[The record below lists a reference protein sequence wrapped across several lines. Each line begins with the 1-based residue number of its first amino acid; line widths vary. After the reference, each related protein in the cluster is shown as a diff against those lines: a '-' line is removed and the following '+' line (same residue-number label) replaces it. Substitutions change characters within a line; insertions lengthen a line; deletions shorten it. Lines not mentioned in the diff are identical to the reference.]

1 MGKISTAA
9 IELGK
14 PYLYGGPM
22 FPGWMGCYLADTEEN
37 EYVREA
43 GVGMILLGYSQIST
57 DEQVKTGI

>member
-1 MGKISTAA
+1 
-9 IELGK
+9 
-14 PYLYGGPM
+14 M
-22 FPGWMGCYLADTEEN
+22 FPGWMECYLADTEEN

>member
-1 MGKISTAA
+1 VGKISTAA

-14 PYLYGGPM
+14 AYLYGGPM
-22 FPGWMGCYLADTEEN
+22 FPRWMGCYLADPEEN